1 MTSELRTVRVTESV
15 SLVSSKKDVR
25 DRLIDIQ
32 RNLAIA
38 NNVVLDGRDI
48 GTKVFPDA
56 KLKLFITAKAEIRA
70 ERRYHELKK
79 KGHDVNFN
87 EILIKNGI
95 KPSELGDECINELLQ
110 NAHEIASMLTKIDKS
125 KYYSTEFMNSVKGKA
140 FKAVEYK
147 LGEKEFDK
155 NDYLCEI
162 LARHKALKRVK

>member
-1 MTSELRTVRVTESV
+1 MFSNNRFWAE
-15 SLVSSKKDVR
+15 
-25 DRLIDIQ
+25 DIE
-32 RNLAIA
+32 
-38 NNVVLDGRDI
+38 
-48 GTKVFPDA
+48 TKSA
-56 KLKLFITAKAEIRA
+56 KQI
-70 ERRYHELKK
+70 
-79 KGHDVNFN
+79 FN

-162 LARHKALKRVK
+162 LAKYGVIKRKE